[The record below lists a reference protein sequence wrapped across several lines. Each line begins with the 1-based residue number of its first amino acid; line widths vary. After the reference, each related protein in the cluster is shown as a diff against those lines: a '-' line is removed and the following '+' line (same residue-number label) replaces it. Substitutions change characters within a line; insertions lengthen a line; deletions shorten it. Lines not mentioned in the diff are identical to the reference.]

1 MAISQDE
8 IISEQ
13 SNIEAYKQLLGKSES
28 RLQELEQE
36 RETVLSRIAELEA
49 QKEAVHT
56 IVAERK
62 ASVDLAKRTYNDL
75 QEQSAMASEYLEIA
89 KGTSLEQSKQDA
101 WQELVF
107 AQNNASKELD
117 KLQYATQEQDDL
129 SGRELRKLDG
139 EIHPLHSKVRSLT
152 QQLSFARRSRDAVFT
167 QLGQSLYADYV
178 SRLEQAHDTLA
189 SLELQLS
196 IAREKLDD
204 LSIESLTELQPYST
218 LQEDIKSRCTSH
230 DPAIEILQAFLY
242 FQMLMLEKGYG
253 VHTMLENTLYA
264 STPFRA
270 LAELLD
276 LTQDDMNHC
285 FYRITPPLH
294 IQERVKMCNQV
305 LAMYIQEKLK

>member
-13 SNIEAYKQLLGKSES
+13 SNIESYKQLLSKGES

-117 KLQYATQEQDDL
+117 KLQYSVQEQDDL

-139 EIHPLHSKVRSLT
+139 DIHPLHSKVRSLA

-218 LQEDIKSRCTSH
+218 LQED
-230 DPAIEILQAFLY
+230 
-242 FQMLMLEKGYG
+242 
-253 VHTMLENTLYA
+253 
-264 STPFRA
+264 
-270 LAELLD
+270 
-276 LTQDDMNHC
+276 
-285 FYRITPPLH
+285 
-294 IQERVKMCNQV
+294 
-305 LAMYIQEKLK
+305 